1 MRIVCLAPE
10 IIPIINDLG
19 AIDRVVGGVYYG
31 GRWEFKRVG
40 TYIKCDKEEIRALKP
55 DIIFTSTYL
64 QSQMAKEL
72 ASEGFNVVHF
82 NPLSLSDIPL
92 TVKTVGEIIGRIRE
106 AEVIINNWYDTLE
119 EIRSMSA
126 DVGGVRVYFEEWDDP
141 PISCV
146 RWVSEGIELA
156 GGIDIFGNLR
166 KEKAEERVVDVREVV
181 RRKPEVIFVSWCG
194 KRFKREKLMEREG
207 WKDIPAV
214 KEGRIFRVEPEYIL
228 QPNHKVLIGIKK
240 IQRVLMEVSHA
251 CC

>member
-64 QSQMAKEL
+64 QLHMASEL

-214 KEGRIFRVEPEYIL
+214 KEGRIFRIEPEYIL

>member
-10 IIPIINDLG
+10 IIPIINDLN
-19 AIDRVVGGVYYG
+19 AINSVVGGVYYG
-31 GRWEFKRVG
+31 GKWKFKRVG
-40 TYIKCDKEEIRALKP
+40 TYIKCDREEIRALKP
-55 DIIFTSTYL
+55 DIIFTSTYV
-64 QSQMAKEL
+64 QSHMAREL

-92 TVKTVGEIIGRIRE
+92 TIKTVGEIIGRIRE

-119 EIRSMSA
+119 EISSMSA

-156 GGIDIFGNLR
+156 GGVDIFRDLR
-166 KEKAEERVVDVREVV
+166 KEKAEDRVVNVREVV

-194 KRFKREKLMEREG
+194 KRFKKEKIMKREG
-207 WKDIPAV
+207 WEDIPAV
-214 KEGRIFRVEPEYIL
+214 KEGRIFRIEPEYIL